1 MKIKFLKSIVESLIN
16 KSSIT
21 IIDLLVG
28 KKDVNEFLIAKKL
41 GLTINQT
48 RNILYRLSDYRLVSF
63 IRKKDKRKGWYIY
76 FWTLDVHQSLSLL
89 ESKLKV
95 ELEQLKNQLKNKKE
109 KRYYFCNSCSIEV
122 TEETALLN
130 NFTCPEC
137 EGVYDLLNN
146 KKDIISL
153 EKKIIKVKK
162 EIELVTFEKNKE
174 SKRLVNKKNRRIE
187 KDQLEK
193 IKNKKAKRDAK
204 KKEIK
209 KISVKK
215 KEPKISKVR
224 KSKKS
229 KKIQKS
235 QKLKKPKEI
244 QRSKKIQKLKKLQKF
259 KKTPK
264 KSNFKKIKKPKKNLK
279 KKSINKNKKK
289 KSKILKRSSKFK
301 RKNLR

>member
-1 MKIKFLKSIVESLIN
+1 MKIKFLKLIVESLIN

-146 KKDIISL
+146 KKDVISL
-153 EKKIIKVKK
+153 EKRIIKVKK

-174 SKRLVNKKNRRIE
+174 SNRLINKKNKRIKKE
-187 KDQLEK
+187 QIEK
-193 IKNKKAKRDAK
+193 IKDKKSKKIAKRRAIEK
-204 KKEIK
+204 T
-209 KISVKK
+209 SFKK

-224 KSKKS
+224 KSKKFEKP
-229 KKIQKS
+229 KKPKKS
-235 QKLKKPKEI
+235 QKP
-244 QRSKKIQKLKKLQKF
+244 
-259 KKTPK
+259 KKTQKIPK
-264 KSNFKKIKKPKKNLK
+264 KSNFKSIKKPNFKSIKKPKQNLKQNLKKNLK
-279 KKSINKNKKK
+279 KKLISKNKKK
-289 KSKILKRSSKFK
+289 KSKILKRSLKK
-301 RKNLR
+301 

>member
-89 ESKLKV
+89 ESKLKA

-122 TEETALLN
+122 IEETALLN

-137 EGVYDLLNN
+137 GGVYDLSNN

-153 EKKIIKVKK
+153 EKKIIKIKK
-162 EIELVTFEKNKE
+162 ETELVTFEKNKE
-174 SKRLVNKKNRRIE
+174 SDRLINKKNRRIE
-187 KDQLEK
+187 KERLEK
-193 IKNKKAKRDAK
+193 IKNKKVKKNLKKRK
-204 KKEIK
+204 MK

-215 KEPKISKVR
+215 KGLKISKAR
-224 KSKKS
+224 KLKKLKKSQKSKKS
-229 KKIQKS
+229 QKPKKS
-235 QKLKKPKEI
+235 Q
-244 QRSKKIQKLKKLQKF
+244 
-259 KKTPK
+259 KTPK
-264 KSNFKKIKKPKKNLK
+264 KSDFKNIKKPKKNLK
-279 KKSINKNKKK
+279 KKLISKNKKK

-301 RKNLR
+301 RKNLK